1 MYRECPMCHGASL
14 GNYASNG
21 SGEFTPNDITSVGG
35 GGGLICDACGCHR
48 NFHRKVTRVAEM
60 TDYGAGGGSGRLL
73 ATAYSPE
80 SSERISKKRQR
91 TKLTE
96 VIFAAKVN

>member
-1 MYRECPMCHGASL
+1 MYHGASL
-14 GNYASNG
+14 GSYASNG

-48 NFHRKVTRVAEM
+48 NFHRKVTRQAQDVAVAEM